1 MSDEHHGATLLLL
14 QADKEFQNRMSIFA
28 VEITGRF
35 ISQEERWPVRQ
46 TARDGDALA
55 FAPGK
60 LGREMIEPIL
70 KANELQQFESALASL
85 GS

>member
-1 MSDEHHGATLLLL
+1 M
-14 QADKEFQNRMSIFA
+14 RVFA

-35 ISQEERWPVRQ
+35 ISKEERWSVSQ

-55 FAPGK
+55 LAPRK

-85 GS
+85 RR

>member
-28 VEITGRF
+28 IEITGRF
-35 ISQEERWPVRQ
+35 ISQEQRWPISQ

-55 FAPGK
+55 LTPGK
-60 LGREMIEPIL
+60 FGREMIEPIL
-70 KANELQQFESALASL
+70 KANELQQFESALAPL
-85 GS
+85 RN